1 VEEVAMVERLVGWF
15 GWVLVEGN
23 FGSLCSSSFSPAIVT
38 NSQFTA
44 RDSFFARGSFV
55 SFPKMFPLQKGR
67 EERERSQQEGD
78 VGGGKGMDSYFFQ
91 LTTPWGCL
99 ARSCSFEMPV
109 PSPDSKKPKSND
121 MFNF

>member
-1 VEEVAMVERLVGWF
+1 MVKRLVGWF

-38 NSQFTA
+38 NSQFPA

-67 EERERSQQEGD
+67 RERSQQEKDGVC
-78 VGGGKGMDSYFFQ
+78 VGGGGGRTF
-91 LTTPWGCL
+91 
-99 ARSCSFEMPV
+99 
-109 PSPDSKKPKSND
+109 SN
-121 MFNF
+121 